1 MSYEDESVVPYNA
14 WRLAFFVHCAQ
25 LTGFIASFFSPYA
38 WWPIFLIFPASIA
51 LLGDASTP
59 SLTDSGGDGPFQRK
73 HGWAALK
80 TALIYWLGAPLAAM
94 LVFGLTLYETPY
106 YESFIDS
113 LSEAE
118 HHPLEIMIGFAS
130 VIDDQT
136 KEFLF
141 TDFVLIVCTLA
152 VVVCYLEQIWR
163 PVKWAYK
170 ARKHRNE
177 R

>member
-80 TALIYWLGAPLAAM
+80 TALIYWLGSSLRGRGPGNL
-94 LVFGLTLYETPY
+94 LGFYTP
-106 YESFIDS
+106 I
-113 LSEAE
+113 
-118 HHPLEIMIGFAS
+118 I
-130 VIDDQT
+130 
-136 KEFLF
+136 
-141 TDFVLIVCTLA
+141 
-152 VVVCYLEQIWR
+152 
-163 PVKWAYK
+163 
-170 ARKHRNE
+170 N
-177 R
+177 